1 MSPTPG
7 RPAQR
12 WAPKTAAKD
21 SVKGVVKGSGKGVV
35 EGHLAKRRLSQSF
48 LVDIAARDAIVAAG
62 SASRGEVVLEIG
74 PGLGALTEGLLATGA
89 HVVAIELDNDL
100 LPRLHERFAAEI
112 TSGQL
117 TLVHGDALN
126 VELAPLLPAT
136 GGWRVVANIPYH
148 ITSPLL
154 HRLLL
159 LPNPAQRI
167 VLLVQRE
174 VAERIAAEVGD
185 WSYLTAFVR
194 ARVEAVIVR
203 TVRRESFDPIPA
215 VDSAVLV
222 LDRLP
227 ADAVLGL
234 SEEDEE
240 QLWRLV
246 QAGFRERRKKLR
258 NALPRALP
266 IPVDQVMAALDRAD
280 IDPDLRAQALG
291 VEEWV
296 RLLRELGGIPGAP
309 TRAPRTMR
317 TEPGEAPTRRA
328 RVGAGRVVWVELDAP
343 GKVNLTLAVLGQRS
357 DGYHNLH
364 SVVAPLR
371 LADHLTLRLCS
382 AGESEDKLH
391 CAGLPIPGSAE
402 NLIYVALRE
411 LRAAL
416 GPEAPL
422 PPLSVVLEKRLPVAA
437 GLGGGSSDAAAALR
451 GALQLCNL
459 KMEPRQLMDV
469 AARIGSDVPLFLPEG
484 PVLME
489 GRGEEV
495 TPLTRWS
502 EPTPGVLLVSALEGI
517 KTPDVFAA
525 FAGGI
530 RGESYGAALVSS
542 QHLAQEL
549 TTGLSTAELLLR
561 SSTLASANDLLAPA
575 RAITPWLRPL
585 DHALRRVLG
594 RPLSL
599 SGSGPTLF
607 LLYPSLYDASAAGVL
622 LEEAVARGELELPP
636 GGVTITATELA

>member
-1 MSPTPG
+1 MSPSPG
-7 RPAQR
+7 RPAR
-12 WAPKTAAKD
+12 RRGPTGAA
-21 SVKGVVKGSGKGVV
+21 KGVV

-48 LVDIAARDAIVAAG
+48 LVDLAARDAIVAAG
-62 SASRGEVVLEIG
+62 SAAHGETVLEIG
-74 PGLGALTEGLLATGA
+74 PGLGTLTEGLLATGA
-89 HVVAIELDNDL
+89 HVVAIELDDDL
-100 LPRLHERFAAEI
+100 LPRLRERFAAAL
-112 TSGQL
+112 SAGQL

-126 VELAPLLPAT
+126 VDLEPLLPAV
-136 GGWRVVANIPYH
+136 GGWRVIANIPYH

-159 LPNPAQRI
+159 LPNPAKRI

-174 VAERIAAEVGD
+174 VAERIAADVGD
-185 WSYLTAFVR
+185 WSYLTAYVR
-194 ARVEAVIVR
+194 ARAEATIVR
-203 TVRRESFDPIPA
+203 TVRRESFDPIPS
-215 VDSAVLV
+215 VDSALLV
-222 LDRLP
+222 LDRLS
-227 ADAVLGL
+227 AGAAL
-234 SEEDEE
+234 SLSDEDEE

-266 IPVDQVMAALDRAD
+266 IPVDQVMAALDRSD
-280 IDPDLRAQALG
+280 IDPDLRAQALDVG
-291 VEEWV
+291 EWV
-296 RLLRELGGIPGAP
+296 RLLRELGGVPGAP
-309 TRAPRTMR
+309 TRAPRIMR
-317 TEPGEAPTRRA
+317 TESGVAPTRRA
-328 RVGAGRVVWVELDAP
+328 RVGAGRVNWVELRAP
-343 GKVNLTLAVLGQRS
+343 GKVNVTLAVIGKRS

-371 LADHLTLRLCS
+371 LADQLTLRLRS
-382 AGESEDKLH
+382 AGESEDELH
-391 CAGLPIPGSAE
+391 CAGLPISGSGE
-402 NLIYVALRE
+402 NLILVALRE

-416 GPEAPL
+416 GAESPL
-422 PPLSVVLEKRLPVAA
+422 PPISVVLEKRLPVAA

-459 KMEPRQLMDV
+459 NVEPRQLMGI
-469 AARIGSDVPLFLPEG
+469 AARIGSDVPLFLLQG

-489 GRGEEV
+489 GRGEEI
-495 TPLTRWS
+495 TPLARWS
-502 EPTPGVLLVSALEGI
+502 EPAPGVLLVSAREGI
-517 KTPDVFAA
+517 NTPDVFAA
-525 FAGGI
+525 FASGI
-530 RGESYGAALVSS
+530 RGESYGAALISS

-561 SSTLASANDLLAPA
+561 SSALASANDLLAPA

-607 LLYPSLYDASAAGVL
+607 LLYPSLYDASVAGAL
-622 LEEAVARGELELPP
+622 LEAAVARSELELPP

>member
-1 MSPTPG
+1 VTRGAG
-7 RPAQR
+7 RGLV
-12 WAPKTAAKD
+12 D
-21 SVKGVVKGSGKGVV
+21 
-35 EGHLAKRRLSQSF
+35 GHLAKRRLSQSF
-48 LVDIAARDAIVAAG
+48 LVDLEARDAIVAAG
-62 SASRGEVVLEIG
+62 AASANETLLEIG
-74 PGLGALTEGLLATGA
+74 PGLGMLTEGLLATGA
-89 HVVAIELDNDL
+89 RVVAIELDEDL
-100 LPRLHERFAAEI
+100 MPRLQERFATEI
-112 TSGQL
+112 AAGHL

-126 VELAPLLPAT
+126 VDLKPLLPT
-136 GGWRVVANIPYH
+136 SGGWRVVANIPYH

-159 LPNPAQRI
+159 LPNPAERI

-174 VAERIAAEVGD
+174 VAERVAAEVGD

-194 ARVEAVIVR
+194 ARVEATIVR
-203 TVRRESFDPIPA
+203 TVRRESFDPIPS

-227 ADAVLGL
+227 AEALL
-234 SEEDEE
+234 SMSEEDEE

-258 NALPRALP
+258 NALPRGLP
-266 IPVDQVMAALDRAD
+266 IPVNEVMAALNRSD

-291 VEEWV
+291 VGEWV

-309 TRAPRTMR
+309 TRAPRVMR
-317 TEPGEAPTRRA
+317 TEPGEAPARRA
-328 RVGAGRVVWVELDAP
+328 RVGAGRVNWVELDAP
-343 GKVNLTLAVLGQRS
+343 GKVNLTLAVLAQRS

-371 LADHLTLRLCS
+371 LADHLTLRIRS
-382 AGESEDKLH
+382 EGESEDELH
-391 CAGLPIPGSAE
+391 CAGLPIPGTAE

-416 GPEAPL
+416 GPASPL

-451 GALQLCNL
+451 GALQLCNR
-459 KMEPRQLMDV
+459 KIEPHQLMEV

-489 GRGEEV
+489 GRGEEI

-502 EPTPGVLLVSALEGI
+502 EPTPGVLLVSAREGI

-530 RGESYGAALVSS
+530 RGDSYGAALVSS

-607 LLYPSLYDASAAGVL
+607 LLYPSLYDASAAGAM
-622 LEEAVARGELELPP
+622 LEATVARGELELPP
-636 GGVTITATELA
+636 GGMTVTATELA

>member
-1 MSPTPG
+1 M
-7 RPAQR
+7 
-12 WAPKTAAKD
+12 
-21 SVKGVVKGSGKGVV
+21 
-35 EGHLAKRRLSQSF
+35 
-48 LVDIAARDAIVAAG
+48 
-62 SASRGEVVLEIG
+62 
-74 PGLGALTEGLLATGA
+74 
-89 HVVAIELDNDL
+89 
-100 LPRLHERFAAEI
+100 
-112 TSGQL
+112 
-117 TLVHGDALN
+117 
-126 VELAPLLPAT
+126 
-136 GGWRVVANIPYH
+136 
-148 ITSPLL
+148 
-154 HRLLL
+154 
-159 LPNPAQRI
+159 
-167 VLLVQRE
+167 
-174 VAERIAAEVGD
+174 
-185 WSYLTAFVR
+185 
-194 ARVEAVIVR
+194 
-203 TVRRESFDPIPA
+203 
-215 VDSAVLV
+215 
-222 LDRLP
+222 
-227 ADAVLGL
+227 
-234 SEEDEE
+234 
-240 QLWRLV
+240 
-246 QAGFRERRKKLR
+246 
-258 NALPRALP
+258 
-266 IPVDQVMAALDRAD
+266 
-280 IDPDLRAQALG
+280 
-291 VEEWV
+291 
-296 RLLRELGGIPGAP
+296 
-309 TRAPRTMR
+309 MR

-328 RVGAGRVVWVELDAP
+328 RVGAGRVNWVELDAP

-371 LADHLTLRLCS
+371 LADHLTLRLRS
-382 AGESEDKLH
+382 AGESDDELH
-391 CAGLPIPGSAE
+391 CAGLPIAGTAE

-459 KMEPRQLMDV
+459 KMEPRQLMEV

-489 GRGEEV
+489 GRGEEI

-502 EPTPGVLLVSALEGI
+502 EPTPGVLLVSAREGI

-607 LLYPSLYDASAAGVL
+607 LLYPSLYDASAAGAL
-622 LEEAVARGELELPP
+622 LEAAVARGELELPP

>member
-7 RPAQR
+7 RPAR
-12 WAPKTAAKD
+12 RGAPRGAAK
-21 SVKGVVKGSGKGVV
+21 GSAKGVV

-48 LVDIAARDAIVAAG
+48 LVDLAARDAIVAAG
-62 SASRGEVVLEIG
+62 SAAHGETILEIG
-74 PGLGALTEGLLATGA
+74 PGLGTLTEGLLATGS
-89 HVVAIELDNDL
+89 HVIAIELDDDL

-112 TSGQL
+112 AAGQL

-126 VELAPLLPAT
+126 VDLEPLLPAS
-136 GGWRVVANIPYH
+136 GGWRVIANIPYH

-194 ARVEAVIVR
+194 ARVEATIVR

-215 VDSAVLV
+215 VDSAVLI

-227 ADAVLGL
+227 ADAALSL
-234 SEEDEE
+234 SEGDEE

-266 IPVDQVMAALDRAD
+266 IPLDQVMAALDRSD

-291 VEEWV
+291 VQEWV

-309 TRAPRTMR
+309 TRAPRMMR

-328 RVGAGRVVWVELDAP
+328 RVGAGRVNWVELDAP
-343 GKVNLTLAVLGQRS
+343 GKVNLTLAVLGQRG

-371 LADHLTLRLCS
+371 LADHLTLRLRS
-382 AGESEDKLH
+382 AGESEDELH
-391 CAGLPIPGSAE
+391 CAGLPIPGTAE

-451 GALQLCNL
+451 GALKLCNL
-459 KMEPRQLMDV
+459 KMEPRQLMEV

-489 GRGEEV
+489 GRGEEI

-517 KTPDVFAA
+517 KTPEVFAA

-622 LEEAVARGELELPP
+622 LEAAVARGELELPP